1 MVITWVGV
9 SAIGHSSR
17 MSARAVR
24 RKVPVSPVSTAVMQT
39 SPSPCT
45 PWPSP
50 TENSA
55 SSTKIGR

>member
-1 MVITWVGV
+1 MVIMCVGV
-9 SAIGHSSR
+9 SAIGHSSL
-17 MSARAVR
+17 MSSRTVR

-50 TENSA
+50 AENSA
-55 SSTKIGR
+55 PSTKIGR